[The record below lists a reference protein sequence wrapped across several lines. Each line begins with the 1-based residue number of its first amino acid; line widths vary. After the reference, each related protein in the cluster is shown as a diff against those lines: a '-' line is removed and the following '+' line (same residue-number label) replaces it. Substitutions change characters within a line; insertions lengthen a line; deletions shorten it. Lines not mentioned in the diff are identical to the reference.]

1 MHTVITYSVA
11 VLDTEIHFYVR
22 GNGPRYLV
30 CFYGYGQN
38 ATVFDALAV
47 HLKDTYTLLIVDLP
61 FHGANKQKEGFEWT
75 AYHTNALIA
84 YFKQQYHFQ
93 TYALMAYSI
102 GARIALSI
110 FEQDIQSVE
119 KLYLLAPDGIFNSRF
134 FKFIT
139 GNRLGKV
146 LMNVFIHFPHV
157 VLGIIH
163 LLSFFKI
170 IDSASKRLYLSTT
183 HSTLKRRRLS
193 NFWNS
198 VHRLGFSDPLKTYLL
213 TAAQTQKKIVL
224 AYGDHDPII
233 NKKHLLHTLKPFASI
248 QVHALPCGH
257 NVFNAQVFSLIL
269 NKLF

>member
-11 VLDTEIHFYVR
+11 VHDTEIHCYVR

-38 ATVFDALAV
+38 ATVFDALAF

-75 AYHTNALIA
+75 ARHTNGLIA

-93 TYALMAYSI
+93 TYTLFAYSI
-102 GARIALSI
+102 GARIALSL
-110 FEQDIQSVE
+110 FEQDMQSVE

-139 GNRLGKV
+139 SNRIGQV
-146 LMNVFIHFPHV
+146 LMNAFIHFPHV
-157 VLGIIH
+157 VHGIIH
-163 LLSFFKI
+163 LLSFLKI

-183 HSTLKRRRLS
+183 HSTLKRRSLS

-198 VHRLGFSDPLKTYLL
+198 VHRLGFSDRLKMYLL
-213 TAAQTQKKIVL
+213 SATQVQKKIVL
-224 AYGDHDPII
+224 GYGVHDLII
-233 NKKHLLHTLKPFASI
+233 NKKHLLHALKSFPSI
-248 QVHALPCGH
+248 QVQALPCGH
-257 NVFNAQVFSLIL
+257 NVFNAQVFPLIL
-269 NKLF
+269 NEFF